1 MEITGVVQSIIF
13 RNADNGY
20 TVLALFDEEKNADFT
35 ACGTLPLCSVGD
47 NVRLEGTIKYHPRYG
62 QQFSATKCE
71 ILAPSTLGAI
81 EAYLSSG
88 TIKGIGPAMARIIVS
103 TFGMDTLTVM
113 EQNPR
118 RLMEIPGIG
127 PKKYQIIADSFQENR
142 TMREILLSLEPY
154 GISVNQAYKLYKKY
168 GDMALIRVQ
177 ENPYQ
182 LIDDIEG
189 IGFMTA
195 DAIAQRVAGFET
207 TSAARLFAGLR
218 YALQDA
224 RTEYGHTYLPKDK
237 LLLKAMTLLG
247 VDGELLT
254 EAMEAM
260 IAEDSLVSAYVGKTE
275 GIFLPY
281 LARME
286 DSIAQK
292 LVQLLE
298 KPVQNPFWDV
308 KKYQMELGIT
318 LSPGQVQAVRAALD
332 AGLLVITGGPGTGK
346 TTIIRFITYALSEM
360 GMTFAL
366 SAPTGRAAK
375 RMSEATGSDACT
387 LHRLLEYNPGE
398 GFVRNKDNPLD
409 FDMVIVDEMSMV
421 DAPLMHALTQALPR
435 GTRLI
440 LVGDADQLPPV
451 GCGDV
456 LRDIL
461 TSGAV
466 PVIRLTEIFRQA
478 QSSRIITNA
487 HRINEGQMPI
497 LENGDSDFIYEEQN
511 VPEFIVDRVRDL
523 CLKESA
529 RLGTG
534 EPLMDVQVLTPM
546 KKGTL
551 GVENLNKVLQ
561 EALNPPALGKPDHQ
575 FGSLLLRQGDKIMQ
589 IKNDYK
595 VEWQKPMA
603 DGTLQE
609 GAGAFNGDLGTL
621 YRLDNLNRVMHILFD
636 DGRLAMYDF
645 TQAEELDL
653 AYCIS
658 IHKSQGSEFP
668 TVLLPL
674 AGGPPMLLNRN
685 LLYTA
690 VTRAKKLVYCIGR
703 KDTVSRMVNTV
714 QSRRR
719 FTALSWRLQEQ
730 KEHAHG

>member
-1 MEITGVVQSIIF
+1 MEITGVVQTIIF

-20 TVLALFDEEKNADFT
+20 TVLSLFDEDRDADFT

-62 QQFSATKCE
+62 QQFAVTKCE

-88 TIKGIGPAMARIIVS
+88 TIKGVGPSMARLIVNA
-103 TFGMDTLTVM
+103 FGMDTLTIM
-113 EQNPR
+113 EQEPR

-127 PKKYQIIADSFQENR
+127 PKKYQMIADSFQENR

-254 EAMEAM
+254 EAIEAM
-260 IAEDSLVSAYVGKTE
+260 LAEESLVSARVGDVE

-286 DSIAQK
+286 DNIAQK
-292 LVQLLE
+292 LIQLLE

-308 KKYQMELGIT
+308 KKYQAELGIT
-318 LSPGQVQAVRAALD
+318 LSPGQQKAVEQALD

-346 TTIIRFITYALSEM
+346 TTIIRFITYALNEM

-375 RMSEATGSDACT
+375 RMSEATGADSST

-421 DAPLMHALTQALPR
+421 DAPLMHALIQALPR

-461 TSGAV
+461 TSGV
-466 PVIRLTEIFRQA
+466 IPVIRLTEIFRQA

-497 LENGDSDFIYEEQN
+497 LESSDSDFLYEEQN
-511 VPEFIVDRVRDL
+511 VPEFIVERVRDL

-529 RLGTG
+529 KLGTG

-595 VEWQKPMA
+595 VEWQKPMP

-621 YRLDNLNRVMHILFD
+621 YRLDNLNRIMHVLFD

-703 KDTVSRMVNTV
+703 KDTIRRMVNTV

-719 FTALSWRLQEQ
+719 FTALSFRL
-730 KEHAHG
+730 KEHQDV

>member
-20 TVLALFDEEKNADFT
+20 TVLALFDEDKNTDFT

-47 NVRLEGTIKYHPRYG
+47 NVRLEGSIKYHPRYG
-62 QQFSATKCE
+62 QQFAVTKCE

-88 TIKGIGPAMARIIVS
+88 TIKGVGPSMARLIVS
-103 TFGMDTLTVM
+103 AFGMDTLTIM
-113 EQNPR
+113 EQEPR

-127 PKKYQIIADSFQENR
+127 PKKYQMIADSFQENR

-260 IAEDSLVSAYVGKTE
+260 LGEESLVSARVGDVE

-286 DSIAQK
+286 DNIAQK
-292 LVQLLE
+292 LTQLLE

-308 KKYQMELGIT
+308 KKYQAELGIT
-318 LSPGQVQAVRAALD
+318 LSPGQEKAVSEALD

-346 TTIIRFITYALSEM
+346 TTIIRFITYALNEM

-375 RMSEATGSDACT
+375 RMSEATGADAST

-421 DAPLMHALTQALPR
+421 DAPLMHALMQALPR

-461 TSGAV
+461 TSGV
-466 PVIRLTEIFRQA
+466 IPVIRLTEIFRQA

-497 LENGDSDFIYEEQN
+497 LESADSDFLYEEQN
-511 VPEFIVDRVRDL
+511 VPEFIVERVRDL

-529 RLGTG
+529 KLGTG

-595 VEWQKPMA
+595 VEWQKPMP

-609 GAGAFNGDLGTL
+609 GTGAFNGDLGTL
-621 YRLDNLNRVMHILFD
+621 YRLDNLNRIMHILFD

-703 KDTVSRMVNTV
+703 KDTISRMVNTV

-719 FTALSWRLQEQ
+719 FTALSWRL
-730 KEHAHG
+730 KEHQDA